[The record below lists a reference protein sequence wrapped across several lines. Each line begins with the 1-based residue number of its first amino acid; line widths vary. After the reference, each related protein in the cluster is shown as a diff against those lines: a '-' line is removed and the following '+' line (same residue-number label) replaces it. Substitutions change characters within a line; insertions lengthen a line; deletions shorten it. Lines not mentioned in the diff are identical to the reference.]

1 MGVWKKFSGLK
12 IGACRWGKEPVLSC
26 GRVRT
31 PVPAVCPEVLSFF
44 RRSRVRSRLV
54 FRAAQC
60 AAPTKY
66 GPVGAGP
73 RPARGRTLC
82 APTVETGPGTLV
94 RKRQAQKHNRTNSNF
109 LPAQAPSGAGRDRTQ
124 ALLILR
130 AGTVLPASRGNPRK
144 MGSGESG
151 PMDLGGAKRSRSPS
165 AASPVAFCLLFR
177 HGKRRSPPAGG
188 EIPCIQRPYFIIFI
202 IAPSSGPSGH
212 LSLSPLSLRD
222 ISP

>member
-1 MGVWKKFSGLK
+1 M
-12 IGACRWGKEPVLSC
+12 
-26 GRVRT
+26 
-31 PVPAVCPEVLSFF
+31 
-44 RRSRVRSRLV
+44 
-54 FRAAQC
+54 
-60 AAPTKY
+60 
-66 GPVGAGP
+66 
-73 RPARGRTLC
+73 
-82 APTVETGPGTLV
+82 ETGPGTLV

-177 HGKRRSPPAGG
+177 HGKRRSLPGGVLPSFSPWKKKVAARRRRNIPRTTNAIRTLPPHPALRATY
-188 EIPCIQRPYFIIFI
+188 PYPLRP
-202 IAPSSGPSGH
+202 
-212 LSLSPLSLRD
+212 SPLDKGSRPPGGRQNERAAGK
-222 ISP
+222 IPPKIYTSPLEFSHRR

>member
-1 MGVWKKFSGLK
+1 M
-12 IGACRWGKEPVLSC
+12 
-26 GRVRT
+26 
-31 PVPAVCPEVLSFF
+31 
-44 RRSRVRSRLV
+44 
-54 FRAAQC
+54 
-60 AAPTKY
+60 
-66 GPVGAGP
+66 
-73 RPARGRTLC
+73 
-82 APTVETGPGTLV
+82 ETGPGTLV

-109 LPAQAPSGAGRDRTQ
+109 FPAQAPSGAGRDRTQ

-188 EIPCIQRPYFIIFI
+188 EISCAQRTQSEPCPLIRPF
-202 IAPSSGPSGH
+202 GPPIPIPFGH
-212 LSLSPLSLRD
+212 LPLTRGVGPQGEGRMKGRPVKFPPKFTPL
-222 ISP
+222 P

>member
-1 MGVWKKFSGLK
+1 M
-12 IGACRWGKEPVLSC
+12 
-26 GRVRT
+26 
-31 PVPAVCPEVLSFF
+31 
-44 RRSRVRSRLV
+44 
-54 FRAAQC
+54 
-60 AAPTKY
+60 
-66 GPVGAGP
+66 
-73 RPARGRTLC
+73 
-82 APTVETGPGTLV
+82 ETGPRTLV

-177 HGKRRSPPAGG
+177 HGKRRTPPAGG
-188 EIPCIQRPYFIIFI
+188 EISRAQRTQSEPCPLIRPF
-202 IAPSSGPSGH
+202 GPPIPIPFG
-212 LSLSPLSLRD
+212 LRPSPLDKGSRPPGGRQNERAAGK
-222 ISP
+222 IPPKIYTSPLEFSHRR

>member
-1 MGVWKKFSGLK
+1 MRG
-12 IGACRWGKEPVLSC
+12 EPLRRA
-26 GRVRT
+26 GER
-31 PVPAVCPEVLSFF
+31 PALHGY
-44 RRSRVRSRLV
+44 RG
-54 FRAAQC
+54 
-60 AAPTKY
+60 
-66 GPVGAGP
+66 GPISLVGAGP

-177 HGKRRSPPAGG
+177 HGKRRSPPAGS
-188 EIPCIQRPYFIIFI
+188 EISRAQRAKSELCPLIR
-202 IAPSSGPSGH
+202 PLRGH
-212 LSLSPLSLRD
+212 LPPRGMALWGRGPHPPRGMAELKSGR
-222 ISP
+222 

>member
-1 MGVWKKFSGLK
+1 MW
-12 IGACRWGKEPVLSC
+12 
-26 GRVRT
+26 
-31 PVPAVCPEVLSFF
+31 
-44 RRSRVRSRLV
+44 
-54 FRAAQC
+54 AAQVC
-60 AAPTKY
+60 RPY
-66 GPVGAGP
+66 GIRGTLQLSVGAGP

-188 EIPCIQRPYFIIFI
+188 EISRAQQTQSELCPLIRPLR
-202 IAPSSGPSGH
+202 GH
-212 LSLSPLSLRD
+212 LSLSPLAFGHLPLTRGVGPQGEGR
-222 ISP
+222 IKERPVKSPQKNLHLSPRNFPQAVIQCLLKKYW

>member
-1 MGVWKKFSGLK
+1 M
-12 IGACRWGKEPVLSC
+12 
-26 GRVRT
+26 
-31 PVPAVCPEVLSFF
+31 
-44 RRSRVRSRLV
+44 
-54 FRAAQC
+54 
-60 AAPTKY
+60 
-66 GPVGAGP
+66 
-73 RPARGRTLC
+73 
-82 APTVETGPGTLV
+82 ETGPGTLV

-188 EIPCIQRPYFIIFI
+188 EISRAQQTQSELCPLIRPLR
-202 IAPSSGPSGH
+202 GH
-212 LSLSPLSLRD
+212 LPPRGKALWERGPHPPQGDGRIKERPAKSHQKNLHLSPRIFPQAVIQCLLKKYW
-222 ISP
+222 

>member
-1 MGVWKKFSGLK
+1 MRAADSRPCKGDRSLIPYPSRATARAAPAALRKPCLKSG
-12 IGACRWGKEPVLSC
+12 
-26 GRVRT
+26 GRVLN
-31 PVPAVCPEVLSFF
+31 LSLLF
-44 RRSRVRSRLV
+44 
-54 FRAAQC
+54 A
-60 AAPTKY
+60 
-66 GPVGAGP
+66 GAGP

-188 EIPCIQRPYFIIFI
+188 EISHAQRTQSEPCP
-202 IAPSSGPSGH
+202 PSSSPFGAIH
-212 LSLSPLSLRD
+212 LEDRRGRGRWTTAPLRSA
-222 ISP
+222 